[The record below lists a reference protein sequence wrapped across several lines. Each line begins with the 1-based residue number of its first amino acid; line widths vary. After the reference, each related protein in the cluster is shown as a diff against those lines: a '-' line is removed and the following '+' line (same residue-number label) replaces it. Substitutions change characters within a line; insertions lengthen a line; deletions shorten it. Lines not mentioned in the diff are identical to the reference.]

1 MSQKKDQTRTQIMD
15 AAYGLFR
22 QRGYTRVNVDEI
34 AEAAGITK
42 RTLYSHFDS
51 KDALLEAVL
60 EAQHATAF
68 AAFQTFG
75 RKLVGSPSEMVATFF
90 AELFRWSGEPKWPG
104 SGFTRLATELADL
117 PGHPARRIASR
128 HKKLLEAHLA
138 EAFAEAGL
146 ADAADRARQVWILS
160 EGTIALMLIHGDRS
174 YCKAAEDAAQSLIR
188 ASMPPTR
195 AVTRTPTSRPGR

>member
-1 MSQKKDQTRTQIMD
+1 MTRTKDLTRGQIMD

-22 QRGYTRVNVDEI
+22 RRGYTRVNVDAI

-60 EAQHATAF
+60 EAQHATVF
-68 AAFQTFG
+68 AAFLTFG
-75 RKLVGSPSEMVATFF
+75 RKLVGSPREIVSIFF
-90 AELFRWSGEPKWPG
+90 AELFRWSGKPKWPG
-104 SGFTRLATELADL
+104 SGFTRLAMELADL

-138 EAFAEAGL
+138 EAFAEAGM
-146 ADAADRARQVWILS
+146 ADASTRARQVWILS
-160 EGTIALMLIHGDRS
+160 EGAMALMLIHGDRS
-174 YCKAAEDAAQSLIR
+174 YCKAAEEAAHSLI
-188 ASMPPTR
+188 SP
-195 AVTRTPTSRPGR
+195 